1 MAGLYTDAAA
11 TATKAGS
18 GSTVAANGSTSDM
31 FTSLLVAQIRNQNP
45 LEPTDA
51 SQFVTQ
57 LTQLSQMESLQTL
70 ATQGSATAGLITG
83 LQALGFG
90 GMVGHELGVTTDKL
104 VLDGQHGVAG
114 RFELAEPSSTTKL
127 QLTSASGKTY
137 TVDLGSQPAGE
148 VAFELDPAKTGV
160 PAGSYTIAVATS
172 GGEKPAIEVTG
183 KLNSVR
189 LSAAG
194 TLVLDVQGVG
204 QTDPDAVTTFSGR
217 SAATAI

>member
-1 MAGLYTDAAA
+1 MAGLYTDATTAA
-11 TATKAGS
+11 GKAAS
-18 GSTVAANGSTSDM
+18 ASTVASNGGSSDM

-57 LTQLSQMESLQTL
+57 LTQLSQMESLQAL
-70 ATQGSATAGLITG
+70 AAQGGATAGLITG

-90 GMVGHELGVTTDKL
+90 GLVGHEVGVSTEQV
-104 VLDGQHGVAG
+104 VLDGQNAVSG
-114 RFELAEPSSTTKL
+114 RFELGNASASTRL
-127 QLTSASGKTY
+127 LLTSASGKTY
-137 TVDLGSQPAGE
+137 TVDLGSQAAGE

-160 PAGSYTIAVATS
+160 PAGHYTIAVATS